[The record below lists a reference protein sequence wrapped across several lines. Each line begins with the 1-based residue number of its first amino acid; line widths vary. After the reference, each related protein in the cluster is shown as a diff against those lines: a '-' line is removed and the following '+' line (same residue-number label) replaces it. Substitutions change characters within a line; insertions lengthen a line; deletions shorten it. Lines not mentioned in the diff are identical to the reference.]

1 MAVVGGCVAVQ
12 APVNAGLGR
21 STGSFAAATISF
33 AVGTVLLAAIVVLAS
48 QSNQVKLTP
57 VDGRD
62 VNTLVDQLH
71 QLVDDNTR

>member
-1 MAVVGGCVAVQ
+1 V
-12 APVNAGLGR
+12 
-21 STGSFAAATISF
+21 
-33 AVGTVLLAAIVVLAS
+33 AAIVVLAS